1 MFTPYSSLS
10 SSKRDSI
17 LSLCVYCISKEDIS
31 TAIKFCGIDK
41 LVIKFACCAKKQ
53 KQNLMKKEITIS
65 ALEKVFFY
73 HATAFVNWIGKS
85 ELQKMSPCIKH

>member
-17 LSLCVYCISKEDIS
+17 LLLCVYYISKEDIS

-73 HATAFVNWIGKS
+73 NATAFVNWIGKS